1 MSDQPKTIYLS
12 KDGKVTGPFAETEIN
27 EMRES
32 GDLQQYSW
40 IWHGAGKNWEPLSAP
55 PPPPANP
62 SSGQSFP
69 TPPSA
74 SSSGAGA
81 SASRTTKGAPPVQRR
96 ATGNT
101 GGTPRP
107 VPSNPI
113 QAVCHDN
120 RNVVSGVISQIK
132 ADGFSLMSADH
143 STTMPPFRKGGHVAL
158 NLLDDAA
165 GKTENIKATIIDF
178 ERKGHFWEY
187 ELKWETKPKVLLK
200 S

>member
-1 MSDQPKTIYLS
+1 MSENPKTIYLS
-12 KDGKVTGPFAETEIN
+12 KDGKVSGPFAETELN
-27 EMRES
+27 ELRQS
-32 GDLQQYSW
+32 GELQQYSW
-40 IWHGAGKNWEPLSAP
+40 IWHGAGKNWEPLSPP
-55 PPPPANP
+55 PPPPA
-62 SSGQSFP
+62 
-69 TPPSA
+69 A
-74 SSSGAGA
+74 SSSSAGA
-81 SASRTTKGAPPVQRR
+81 SAGRTTKGVPPVQRR

-101 GGTPRP
+101 GGTPRS

-143 STTMPPFRKGGHVAL
+143 ATTMPPFRKGGHVAL
-158 NLLDDAA
+158 NLLDDDA

-200 S
+200 